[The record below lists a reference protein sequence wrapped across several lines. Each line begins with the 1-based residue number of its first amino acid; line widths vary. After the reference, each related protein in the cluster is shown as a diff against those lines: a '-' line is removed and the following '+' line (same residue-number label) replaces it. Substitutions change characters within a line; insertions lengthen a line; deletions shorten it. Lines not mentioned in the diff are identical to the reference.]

1 MKKKFVFAFLI
12 YVLASVHFCYGQS
25 FKQDIPVLFGIDG
38 EPVEKNIRIEW
49 GYSEIRDTL
58 NVVTHVMVNFKYPL
72 WNASKPIII
81 NSVQLIGLDIF
92 DQHKNQIASLSNLNN
107 GCDLFEKRL
116 WNYFEKKLL
125 IWYQEQPYEHISIR
139 GKVHPE
145 KSDVTPDERYIQKM
159 YGDSIVW
166 GGVIR
171 LIPSQ

>member
-38 EPVEKNIRIEW
+38 EPVEKNIKIEW

-92 DQHKNQIASLSNLNN
+92 DQHKNQL
-107 GCDLFEKRL
+107 RP
-116 WNYFEKKLL
+116 
-125 IWYQEQPYEHISIR
+125 YQ
-139 GKVHPE
+139 
-145 KSDVTPDERYIQKM
+145 T
-159 YGDSIVW
+159 
-166 GGVIR
+166 
-171 LIPSQ
+171 